1 MKKPLALETGN
12 AVIKLL
18 AVLPGEEDHAQL
30 DSMLPRQKWAIHK
43 AHNLTSAVAQLKKY
57 APLPLVVCDRDLWP
71 GTWKDM
77 LKRLDGLNDPPFLIV
92 TSRLADEQLWAE
104 ALNLGA
110 YDVLARPFDAQEVNR
125 TLSSAFFRWR
135 DSHALPQSSPLTLKV
150 ANA

>member
-1 MKKPLALETGN
+1 MKKLSIETGN

-18 AVLPGEEDHAQL
+18 AVMPIEDDHAQL
-30 DSMLPRQKWAIHK
+30 DSMLPEQKWAIHK
-43 AHNLTSAVAQLKKY
+43 AHTLTSAVAQLKKH
-57 APLPLVVCDRDLWP
+57 APIPLVVCDQDLWP
-71 GTWKDM
+71 GTWKDL
-77 LKRLDGLNDPPFLIV
+77 LKRLECLNDPPFLIV

-110 YDVLARPFDAQEVNR
+110 YDVLAKPFDTQEVNR

-135 DSHALPQSSPLTLKV
+135 DCHAVPRSSSMTLKA

>member
-1 MKKPLALETGN
+1 MKKPLAIETGN

-18 AVLPGEEDHAQL
+18 AVMPIEEDHAQL
-30 DSMLPRQKWAIHK
+30 DSMLPNQKWSIHK
-43 AHNLTSAVAQLKKY
+43 AHTLTSAVAQLRKH
-57 APLPLVVCDRDLWP
+57 APIPLVVCDQDLWP
-71 GTWKDM
+71 GTWKDL
-77 LKRLDGLNDPPFLIV
+77 LKRLDCLNDPPFLIV

-110 YDVLARPFDAQEVNR
+110 YDVLAKPFDTQEVNR

-135 DSHALPQSSPLTLKV
+135 DCHALPQGTPLTLKI